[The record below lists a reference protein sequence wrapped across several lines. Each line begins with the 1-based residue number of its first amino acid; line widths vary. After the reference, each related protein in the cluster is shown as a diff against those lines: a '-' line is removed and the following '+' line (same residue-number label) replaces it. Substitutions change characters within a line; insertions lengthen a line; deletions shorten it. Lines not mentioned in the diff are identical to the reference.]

1 MILSIVPKN
10 TIGSAGSI
18 KVQFPSNRR
27 WTNDISTTNLM
38 PISSSMSCSSRSS
51 NVKSTFQ
58 CVGDSQAAV
67 WANLLFDSA
76 VSGAFSFSINGFLS
90 PPT

>member
-1 MILSIVPKN
+1 
-10 TIGSAGSI
+10 
-18 KVQFPSNRR
+18 
-27 WTNDISTTNLM
+27 M